1 MRKTITALAAL
12 TVTASALAD
21 YAFYGVL
28 DDAVYQESKVTATST
43 ASKILATKQ
52 NKMFS
57 AKDNSRFGVK
67 GDKEF
72 NDGLKG
78 IYQFEVQLDQNG
90 TTLFGNNRTAWV
102 GLEGKAGA
110 VRLGNMDTL
119 VYNVFSA
126 MDVNG
131 RVEYK
136 PQLWRYINGSFV
148 ESTSLVD
155 YSDRTRNTLNY
166 TSPAFNGF
174 VGKLVK
180 AYAATSNNANN
191 AQNTGVTSTGT
202 LTTANGKNGQMS
214 GYAVHY
220 DQGPVAARVVRE
232 TWVATGMNGP
242 FSTNLQGAN
251 ASASSLFVAP
261 SLTDKLKREVNA
273 ITYDLG
279 VAKLSIIQAN
289 AKLADNYVKTTTY
302 GIKVPVGE
310 FSFAADFGTGTYS
323 GTTVGTTTN
332 YLNTGKLK
340 DTTLGGY
347 YTLNKEATLYLL
359 NSSGKNEQL
368 ASGTAYTTP
377 GTQKFSALGINYK
390 F

>member
-136 PQLWRYINGSFV
+136 PPVVALHQWQLCGVHQFGR
-148 ESTSLVD
+148 LQ
-155 YSDRTRNTLNY
+155 R
-166 TSPAFNGF
+166 PH
-174 VGKLVK
+174 
-180 AYAATSNNANN
+180 
-191 AQNTGVTSTGT
+191 AQ
-202 LTTANGKNGQMS
+202 
-214 GYAVHY
+214 H
-220 DQGPVAARVVRE
+220 P
-232 TWVATGMNGP
+232 
-242 FSTNLQGAN
+242 
-251 ASASSLFVAP
+251 
-261 SLTDKLKREVNA
+261 
-273 ITYDLG
+273 
-279 VAKLSIIQAN
+279 
-289 AKLADNYVKTTTY
+289 
-302 GIKVPVGE
+302 
-310 FSFAADFGTGTYS
+310 
-323 GTTVGTTTN
+323 
-332 YLNTGKLK
+332 
-340 DTTLGGY
+340 
-347 YTLNKEATLYLL
+347 
-359 NSSGKNEQL
+359 QL
-368 ASGTAYTTP
+368 HIACF
-377 GTQKFSALGINYK
+377 QRICR
-390 F
+390 